1 MPTVSVFR
9 GLMCLG
15 IDNAWRNLCLEI
27 IYRDCLGPG
36 ASLFFR
42 YQLCSRTDGFGEPA
56 ETKDWF
62 CLGLDW
68 A

>member
-36 ASLFFR
+36 ASLFLDISYVQGQMGLANQPR
-42 YQLCSRTDGFGEPA
+42 PRIGPA
-56 ETKDWF
+56 
-62 CLGLDW
+62 
-68 A
+68 